1 MALENQTPR
10 RRGLEGFDLI
20 KSMQTVR
27 KQKLNQ
33 TSLDLLP
40 KIAFYI
46 LELQNQENFGQKS
59 IWQLLGTCFWEK
71 KFLLNWN
78 HP

>member
-10 RRGLEGFDLI
+10 RKGLEGFDLI
-20 KSMQTVR
+20 KSMQTVG

-59 IWQLLGTCFWEK
+59 TWQLPGTCFWEK
-71 KFLLNWN
+71 KILY
-78 HP
+78 